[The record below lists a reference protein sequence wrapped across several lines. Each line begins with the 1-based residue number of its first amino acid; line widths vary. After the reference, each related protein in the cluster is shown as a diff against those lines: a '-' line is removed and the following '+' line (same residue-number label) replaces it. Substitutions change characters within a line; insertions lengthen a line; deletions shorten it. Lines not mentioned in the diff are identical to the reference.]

1 MPKTN
6 RSKKKENDLTK
17 DLNPDSLAV
26 EAVKE
31 YQLKMGKW
39 RTHALSTLE
48 DSLFEVAIRVMN
60 KCRNSVMHLS
70 YFLKSK
76 ISKSD
81 LSMFGNHLTQLATG
95 KAAQIFEDFTT
106 FLCNLYSICLFGN
119 VVTLL
124 AFPLVSG
131 GSDFCLKKGIK

>member
-6 RSKKKENDLTK
+6 RSQKKKGNDLTK

-81 LSMFGNHLTQLATG
+81 LSMFGNHLTQLA
-95 KAAQIFEDFTT
+95 AQIFEDFTT